1 MSTSKNTAS
10 FIVETSAVL
19 FLKHGYEGTSLSM
32 LTKAT
37 GLTKGAIYGNFK
49 DKTALAEACFEYSF
63 SKVEQPILKALSADD
78 PPKSCMRSFFAFYR
92 AYDQLI
98 SELGSCPLI
107 SFGIQSN
114 YNSSQLLLRVNEA
127 IHRIE
132 SYLTSTLKRGVESQ
146 EIYLGIPETVFA
158 KQLFALIQGG
168 VSQSLI
174 TNDMKY
180 LRNTASYLEYLFE
193 SSTRS

>member
-1 MSTSKNTAS
+1 
-10 FIVETSAVL
+10 
-19 FLKHGYEGTSLSM
+19 
-32 LTKAT
+32 
-37 GLTKGAIYGNFK
+37 
-49 DKTALAEACFEYSF
+49 
-63 SKVEQPILKALSADD
+63 
-78 PPKSCMRSFFAFYR
+78 MRSFFAFYR

-107 SFGIQSN
+107 SFGIQST

-132 SYLTSTLKRGVESQ
+132 SYLTSTLKRGVERQ